1 MGHREA
7 KIIAAVACPT
17 CGARVGQPCDLP
29 QRGRPVVHPARKQ
42 AWQATRRPP
51 DYVIQPRAEGPAG
64 ARTHY
69 MLVAPQH
76 QAAIDHLRSLMPPTG
91 YGWTWVAGALR
102 VPAADMPVLVQSLV
116 AAGWTTGEEAV

>member
-64 ARTHY
+64 
-69 MLVAPQH
+69 
-76 QAAIDHLRSLMPPTG
+76 
-91 YGWTWVAGALR
+91 VAGALR